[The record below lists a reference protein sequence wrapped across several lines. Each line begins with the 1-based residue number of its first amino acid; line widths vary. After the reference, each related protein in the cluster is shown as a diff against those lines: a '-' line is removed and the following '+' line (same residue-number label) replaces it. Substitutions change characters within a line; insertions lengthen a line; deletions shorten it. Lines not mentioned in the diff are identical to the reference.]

1 MMRVTRKGFT
11 LIELLITIVILG
23 ILATFA
29 IQTYFKARNQGL
41 AASLESDLKTAAV
54 QQEYYYAS
62 HYTYAADPDSL
73 SNFYTSPGVTLTI
86 TYAAADG
93 WAGVT
98 THGSLL
104 NVECGLLNGGAP
116 AGSAGPATEIGL
128 VKCNK

>member
-1 MMRVTRKGFT
+1 MMGATRKGFT

-29 IQTYFKARNQGL
+29 IQTFFKARNQGL

-62 HYTYAADPDSL
+62 HYTYAGDPDSL
-73 SNFYTSPGVTLTI
+73 SNFYSSPGVTLTI
-86 TYAAADG
+86 TYAGSDG

-128 VKCNK
+128 VQCNK